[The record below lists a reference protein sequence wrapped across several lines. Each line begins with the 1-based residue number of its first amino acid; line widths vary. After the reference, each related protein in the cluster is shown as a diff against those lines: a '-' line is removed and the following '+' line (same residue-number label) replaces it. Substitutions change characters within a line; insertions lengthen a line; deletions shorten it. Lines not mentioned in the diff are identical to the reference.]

1 MHQTHQELIKR
12 QGNKPEREYQELL
25 PGIPVWVQHKQNA
38 TWEPAAVVN
47 QCAPNSYWIMQEN
60 GAEQPKVYRH
70 TRTMLKIR
78 STPTDG
84 EQKAQM
90 REWSTETDNTEFH
103 IPYGNRNLMVE
114 NFQEHSSSNSVQPP
128 MLTLDLPESENFS
141 ETREENSQLAGPLC
155 TSGTTLGNAPD
166 APNAPVQC
174 KLTRENFGKPA
185 KKYSDQ
191 LNL

>member
-1 MHQTHQELIKR
+1 
-12 QGNKPEREYQELL
+12 
-25 PGIPVWVQHKQNA
+25 
-38 TWEPAAVVN
+38 
-47 QCAPNSYWIMQEN
+47 MQKN
-60 GAEQPKVYRH
+60 GAEQPKVYRC

-90 REWSTETDNTEFH
+90 REWSTDTDNAEFH
-103 IPYGNRNLMVE
+103 IPAIPYGNRNIMVK
-114 NFQEHSSSNSVQPP
+114 NSQEHSSPSGLAPP
-128 MLTLDLPESENFS
+128 LPTLDLPESEFFS
-141 ETREENSQLAGPLC
+141 ENMEESQIAEPLC
-155 TSGTTLGNAPD
+155 TSGTTLGNALD

-191 LNL
+191 LYL